1 MKKEYTNKEINEA
14 ILHLKN
20 KGLAHVEYVYFH
32 REVIGV
38 DTGEKIL
45 YDHASCCHVSVE
57 EVISSALESGWK
69 ND

>member
-1 MKKEYTNKEINEA
+1 MKEEYTNKEINQA

-32 REVIGV
+32 REAIG
-38 DTGEKIL
+38 TNNGEKIL
-45 YDHASCCHVSVE
+45 YDHASCSHVSVK

-69 ND
+69 SE

>member
-1 MKKEYTNKEINEA
+1 MKKEYTTKEINEA

-20 KGLAHVEYVYFH
+20 KGLAYIEYVYFH
-32 REVIGV
+32 REATGV

-45 YDHASCCHVSVE
+45 YDHASCSHVSVK

>member
-1 MKKEYTNKEINEA
+1 MKEEYTNKEINQA

-20 KGLAHVEYVYFH
+20 KGLAHVEYVYFY

-38 DTGEKIL
+38 DTGDKIL
-45 YDHASCCHVSVE
+45 YDHASCSHVSVK
-57 EVISSALESGWK
+57 EVISSALESGWE

>member
-1 MKKEYTNKEINEA
+1 MKKEYTTKEINQA

-20 KGLAHVEYVYFH
+20 NGIAHIEYVYFN
-32 REVIGV
+32 REVIGI
-38 DTGEKIL
+38 DSGEKIL
-45 YDHASCCHVSVE
+45 YDHASCSHVSVK